1 MYRPWIL
8 RFSKLPTTIDQ
19 QLALLEDRG
28 MELGCK
34 ETAKQWLESVGYYRL
49 SAYWLRFEA
58 PPTNGAVRSKIFQ
71 HGSKFE
77 AVTLAPTQW
86 FLPEPKRIR
95 GG

>member
-1 MYRPWIL
+1 
-8 RFSKLPTTIDQ
+8 
-19 QLALLEDRG
+19 

-58 PPTNGAVRSKIFQ
+58 PPTNGAVRSTIFQ

-95 GG
+95 GGLAREFASETGFCGGIHLECD